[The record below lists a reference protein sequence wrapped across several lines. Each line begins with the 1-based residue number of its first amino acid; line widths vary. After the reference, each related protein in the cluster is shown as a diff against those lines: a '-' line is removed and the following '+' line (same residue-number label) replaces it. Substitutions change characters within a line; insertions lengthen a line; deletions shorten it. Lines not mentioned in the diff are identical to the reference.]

1 MKKIQILS
9 VLLLIVLAMLLLFS
23 CDANDTYDAYAAERV
38 AAQQEIATAEV
49 VKNNPADLG
58 IAALVAESFTK
69 LAAAPDADAIRTV
82 VSDFNAAAEAHAAAK
97 AELVDELRA
106 VDLSSFF
113 SSCDPLHLM
122 EAVLTARDEAVLT
135 VKTASTLAEAEA
147 ALASYKAFVLKKM
160 EEQLWGPC
168 DGPGYS
174 GIMYEKI
181 ALLELVD
188 AYEARAQLL
197 MRILTM
203 AYENG
208 EISAAE
214 YQLRMYGK
222 EADASSGAVHGYE
235 YVLNRLS
242 WWDKYITLAISLD
255 GLLAEI
261 EKEILPLL
269 QTPVD
274 TLVSLLTDGVT
285 VLPTEYAWDDSLQAY
300 VDGATP
306 TADLL
311 QRAQA
316 CLEEATVLFGRE
328 GALALLRACGVDVL
342 TGKPL
347 LACVLDEIDTR
358 YTALQAARAAAS
370 EVTAL
375 IDAAEGEVA
384 LDAAWSALADWAKE
398 YAVLTVDSEARTV
411 TFGKSY
417 KGRCDE
423 LLADGK
429 VDPEYV
435 WEGVYYTQTYV
446 VTYFVPNLNTL
457 LSAGDTQG

>member
-1 MKKIQILS
+1 MKKFQIRLA
-9 VLLLIVLAMLLLFS
+9 LLLIVIALSLLLSS
-23 CDANDTYDAYAAERV
+23 CDALAAERAV
-38 AAQQEIATAEV
+38 AEEEIRTAQA
-49 VKNNPADLG
+49 VKDNPWDG
-58 IAALVAESFTK
+58 GVAALVEEYASK
-69 LAAAPDADAIRTV
+69 LASAPDEDAIRAA
-82 VSDFNAAAEAHAAAK
+82 VSEFGAAVEAHVNAK
-97 AELVDELRA
+97 NSLLAEVQA

-135 VKTASTLAEAEA
+135 VKRASTLAEAEA

-168 DGPGYS
+168 DGPGNS
-174 GIMYEKI
+174 GIMDEKI
-181 ALLELVD
+181 ALFELVD

-222 EADASSGAVHGYE
+222 EADASSGAIHGYE
-235 YVLNRLS
+235 YFLRRLS
-242 WWDKYITLAISLD
+242 WWDKYIAIVISTV
-255 GLLAEI
+255 GLQVAI
-261 EKEILPLL
+261 EEEFAPVLT
-269 QTPVD
+269 TPVD
-274 TLVSLLTDGVT
+274 TLVSLLTDGVI
-285 VLPTEYAWDDSLQAY
+285 VLPTEYAWDDALQAY
-300 VDGATP
+300 VDGADVT
-306 TADLL
+306 TDLL
-311 QRAQA
+311 QAIY
-316 CLEEATVLFGRE
+316 EHFNEAVALFGQE

-375 IDAAEGEVA
+375 IDAAEGEAA

-429 VDPEYV
+429 VDPEYA
-435 WEGVYYTQTYV
+435 WDAVYYTQTYV
-446 VTYFVPNLNTL
+446 VTYFVPNLDTL